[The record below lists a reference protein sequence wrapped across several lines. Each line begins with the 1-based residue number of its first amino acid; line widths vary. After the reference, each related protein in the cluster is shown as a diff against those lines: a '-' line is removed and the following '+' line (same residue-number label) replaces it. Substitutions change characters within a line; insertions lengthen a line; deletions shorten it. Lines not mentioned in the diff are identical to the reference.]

1 MVSALAVVLVIL
13 VLVCLLAAIILM
25 IKLTKPEPPART
37 HPARA
42 SSQQPRP
49 AAAHGAHA
57 MAAEAFAASDE
68 LAAQRRREGKQRM
81 VFSPPMVH
89 QWDLDGFEV
98 PPLIMA
104 ELRQPPVEG
113 VEEILLSTERTI
125 FERIHAERQQLQPQ
139 SPPPPPPPPQPP
151 KASAPF
157 RAASSSIVGRG
168 GAEAPA
174 AEGGGATGGSGPG
187 GAAEQGH
194 LQLLR
199 QLSHDALSSAR
210 HPYP

>member
-1 MVSALAVVLVIL
+1 MAVVLVIL

-57 MAAEAFAASDE
+57 MAAEAIAASDE

-113 VEEILLSTERTI
+113 VE
-125 FERIHAERQQLQPQ
+125 
-139 SPPPPPPPPQPP
+139 
-151 KASAPF
+151 AS
-157 RAASSSIVGRG
+157 RAAVEIFVQR
-168 GAEAPA
+168 
-174 AEGGGATGGSGPG
+174 
-187 GAAEQGH
+187 
-194 LQLLR
+194 
-199 QLSHDALSSAR
+199 
-210 HPYP
+210 

>member
-57 MAAEAFAASDE
+57 MTAEAIAASDE

-89 QWDLDGFEV
+89 QWD
-98 PPLIMA
+98 P
-104 ELRQPPVEG
+104 ELTRTPRCLRRVRTGYAYQPPA
-113 VEEILLSTERTI
+113 LYTYR
-125 FERIHAERQQLQPQ
+125 RRRAACPQ
-139 SPPPPPPPPQPP
+139 GRAYCTYGARVP
-151 KASAPF
+151 ASAVPYVP
-157 RAASSSIVGRG
+157 RTV
-168 GAEAPA
+168 AP
-174 AEGGGATGGSGPG
+174 
-187 GAAEQGH
+187 QVWM
-194 LQLLR
+194 R
-199 QLSHDALSSAR
+199 SAR
-210 HPYP
+210 WRREHGCPMCDQTEGLFPVQ

>member
-57 MAAEAFAASDE
+57 MAAEAIAASDE

-81 VFSPPMVH
+81 VFSPPMAH
-89 QWDLDGFEV
+89 QWDLDGVEV

-139 SPPPPPPPPQPP
+139 SPPPPPQPP
-151 KASAPF
+151 RL
-157 RAASSSIVGRG
+157 RAASFSIVGRG
-168 GAEAPA
+168 GGEAPA

-210 HPYP
+210 FPYP

>member
-57 MAAEAFAASDE
+57 MAAEAIAASDE

-104 ELRQPPVEG
+104 ELRQSPDEG

-139 SPPPPPPPPQPP
+139 SQPPPPPPPPPRP
-151 KASAPF
+151 HEASAPF
-157 RAASSSIVGRG
+157 CAASSSIVGRG

-174 AEGGGATGGSGPG
+174 AEGGGATGGSASG

-210 HPYP
+210 FL

>member
-1 MVSALAVVLVIL
+1 
-13 VLVCLLAAIILM
+13 
-25 IKLTKPEPPART
+25 
-37 HPARA
+37 
-42 SSQQPRP
+42 
-49 AAAHGAHA
+49 
-57 MAAEAFAASDE
+57 MAAEAIAASDE

-89 QWDLDGFEV
+89 QWDLDGIEV

-139 SPPPPPPPPQPP
+139 SQPPPPPPPQPEP
-151 KASAPF
+151 PEASAPCC
-157 RAASSSIVGRG
+157 AASSSIVGRG

-174 AEGGGATGGSGPG
+174 AEGGGATGGSGR
-187 GAAEQGH
+187 AEP
-194 LQLLR
+194 
-199 QLSHDALSSAR
+199 LSKVTFSCCDS
-210 HPYP
+210 

>member
-81 VFSPPMVH
+81 VFSPPMAH
-89 QWDLDGFEV
+89 QWDLDGVEV

-139 SPPPPPPPPQPP
+139 SQPPPPPPPPPRP
-151 KASAPF
+151 HEASAPF
-157 RAASSSIVGRG
+157 GAASSSIVGRG

-174 AEGGGATGGSGPG
+174 AEGGGATGGSASG

-210 HPYP
+210 FP